1 MVKVVYAHTDS
12 IYIPIENV
20 DKAQVICKEIN
31 SKVQESFPNVLG
43 LDNHPVQLEFEKFYK
58 TLGVGIKKNRNAGF
72 ISWKDGYYLDNPE
85 FVVTGYSMNRRSE
98 SKICRD
104 FQKELLQRW
113 VSEETLEEI
122 NMFCKG
128 IYNDAKH
135 GRYELSDIVKQKRVR
150 RKLED
155 YKSIS
160 GGMAGVCYYNQHIDP
175 DNPIEDS
182 FLYLQCSNVVGP
194 QFIILPNGKE
204 RRASYIAVKEM
215 KEFNEKYTPDW
226 GAYANAIVKKA
237 KPIYDAMGWNVR
249 EFMID
254 EKQKNLSEWM

>member
-1 MVKVVYAHTDS
+1 MKVVYAHTDS
-12 IYIPIENV
+12 IYIPIDNV
-20 DKAQVICKEIN
+20 DKANVICKEIN
-31 SKVQESFPNVLG
+31 THVQKIFPNIMG
-43 LDNHPVQLEFEKFYK
+43 LENHPVQLEFEKFYK

-72 ISWKDGYYLDNPE
+72 ISWKDGKYLDEPE
-85 FVVTGYSMNRRSE
+85 FVVTGYSMKRRSE

-104 FQKELLQRW
+104 FQRELLQRW
-113 VSEETLEEI
+113 VSEETQDEI

-135 GRYELSDIVKQKRVR
+135 GRYEIKDIVKRSRVR
-150 RKLED
+150 RKIED

-160 GGMAGVCYYNQHIDP
+160 GGMAGVCYYNQHIEP

-182 FLYLQCSNVVGP
+182 FLHIQCSNIIGP

-204 RRASYIAVKEM
+204 RKASYISVKEM

-226 GAYANAIVKKA
+226 GAYASAIVKKA
-237 KPIYDAMGWNVR
+237 KPIFEAMGWNVR

-254 EKQKNLSEWM
+254 ENQKNLGEWM

>member
-1 MVKVVYAHTDS
+1 MKVVYAHTDS
-12 IYIPIENV
+12 VYIPIENV
-20 DKAQVICKEIN
+20 DKAQIICKEIN
-31 SKVQESFPNVLG
+31 AKVQEAFPNILG
-43 LDNHPVQLEFEKFYK
+43 LDDHPVQLEFEKFYK

-85 FVVTGYSMNRRSE
+85 FVVTGYSMKRRSE

-104 FQKELLQRW
+104 FQKELLQLW
-113 VSEETLEEI
+113 VSEEPLDNI
-122 NMFCKG
+122 NMFCKD
-128 IYNDAKH
+128 IYNDVKH
-135 GRYELSDIVKQKRVR
+135 GRYEIKDIVKRSRVR
-150 RKLED
+150 RKIED

-182 FLYLQCSNVVGP
+182 FLHIQCSNIIGP

-204 RRASYIAVKEM
+204 RKANYIAVKEM

-237 KPIYDAMGWNVR
+237 KPIFDAMGWQVK

-254 EKQKNLSEWM
+254 ENQKNLGEWM

>member
-1 MVKVVYAHTDS
+1 MKVVYAHTDS
-12 IYIPIENV
+12 IYIPIDNV
-20 DKAQVICKEIN
+20 DKANVICKEIN
-31 SKVQESFPNVLG
+31 TEVQKAFPNLLE

-72 ISWKDGYYLDNPE
+72 ISWKDGEYLDEPE
-85 FVVTGYSMNRRSE
+85 FVVTGYSMKRRSE
-98 SKICRD
+98 NKICRD

-113 VSEETLEEI
+113 VSEETQDEI

-128 IYNDAKH
+128 IYNDTKH
-135 GRYELSDIVKQKRVR
+135 GRYELKDIVKRSRVR

-160 GGMAGVCYYNQHIDP
+160 GGMAGVCYYNQHINP

-182 FLYLQCSNVVGP
+182 FLHIQCSNIIGP

-204 RRASYIAVKEM
+204 RKANYIAVKEM

-237 KPIYDAMGWNVR
+237 KPIFEAMGWNVK

-254 EKQKNLSEWM
+254 EKQRNLGEWM

>member
-85 FVVTGYSMNRRSE
+85 FVVTGYSMKRRSE

-113 VSEETLEEI
+113 VSEETKDDI
-122 NMFCKG
+122 DNFCKREF
-128 IYNDAKH
+128 NNTKK
-135 GRYELSDIVKQKRVR
+135 GRYELNDIVKQKRVR

-160 GGMAGVCYYNQHIDP
+160 GGMAGVCYYNQHIEP
-175 DNPIEDS
+175 DNPITDS
-182 FLYLQCSNVVGP
+182 FLYIQCSNIIGP

-204 RRASYIAVKEM
+204 RRATYVAVKEM
-215 KEFNEKYTPDW
+215 KEFNSNYSPDW

-249 EFMID
+249 DFMID
-254 EKQKNLSEWM
+254 ENQKNLGEWM